1 VTQLRKKMLEE
12 LQRRNYSHRTATTY
26 VRIVREFAEHFHQP
40 PDKLGPEQIRQYQ
53 AHLFQ
58 AKKLTPATV
67 SQYVSALRFL
77 FVKTLRRHFLA
88 EYIPFPKSRRRL
100 PTVLSPKEVARLID
114 AAGNLYHRTLLM
126 TLYSTAVRRAEL
138 CRLKVQDID
147 SQRMMIRIN
156 QGKGGRDREVP
167 LSPKLL
173 QTLRVYFRW
182 MRPTTFL
189 FPGTVK
195 GVRADVPIT
204 PNVVWLACRQA
215 AQRAGITKRLSP
227 HSLRHSCA
235 SHLLEAGADLRTI
248 QVLLGH
254 SRLEHTLIY
263 LHLSPKHL
271 QAIPNPLD
279 TLEVSSLNGVQRS
292 RRLKKK

>member
-1 VTQLRKKMLEE
+1 MTQLRQKMLEE
-12 LQRRNYSHRTATTY
+12 LQRRNYSHGTAKTY
-26 VRIVREFAEHFHQP
+26 VRIVRDFAEYFHQP

-53 AHLFQ
+53 VHLFQ
-58 AKKLTPATV
+58 AKKLAPATV

-88 EYIPFPKSRRRL
+88 EYIPFPKSRKRL
-100 PTVLSPKEVARLID
+100 PTVLSPEEVTRLID
-114 AAGNLYHRTLLM
+114 AACNLYHRTLLV
-126 TLYSTAVRRAEL
+126 TLYSTAARRAEL
-138 CRLKVQDID
+138 CQLKVQDID

-173 QTLRVYFRW
+173 ETLRVYFRW
-182 MRPTTFL
+182 MQPATFL

-279 TLEVSSLNGVQRS
+279 ALEVSGLEGVQRS

>member
-1 VTQLRKKMLEE
+1 
-12 LQRRNYSHRTATTY
+12 
-26 VRIVREFAEHFHQP
+26 
-40 PDKLGPEQIRQYQ
+40 
-53 AHLFQ
+53 
-58 AKKLTPATV
+58 
-67 SQYVSALRFL
+67 VSALRFL

-100 PTVLSPKEVARLID
+100 PTVLSPEEVTRLID
-114 AAGNLYHRTLLM
+114 AACNLYHRTLLM
-126 TLYSTAVRRAEL
+126 TLYSTAIRRAEL

-147 SQRMMIRIN
+147 SQRMMIRIT

-173 QTLRVYFRW
+173 ETLRVYFRW

-195 GVRADVPIT
+195 GVRADVPIS
-204 PNVVWLACRQA
+204 PNTVWFACRQA
-215 AQRAGITKRLSP
+215 AQKAGITKRLSP
-227 HSLRHSCA
+227 HSLRHSSA

-271 QAIPNPLD
+271 RAIPNPLD
-279 TLEVSSLNGVQRS
+279 ALEVSSLDGVPRS

>member
-1 VTQLRKKMLEE
+1 VTQLRNKMLEE
-12 LQRRNYSHRTATTY
+12 IQRRNYSHRTARAY
-26 VRIVREFAEHFHQP
+26 VRIVRDFAEYFHQP

-58 AKKLTPATV
+58 AKKLAPATV

-88 EYIPFPKSRRRL
+88 EYIPFPKSRKRL
-100 PTVLSPKEVARLID
+100 PTVLSPEEVTRLID
-114 AAGNLYHRTLLM
+114 AASNLYHRTLLM
-126 TLYSTAVRRAEL
+126 TLYSTAARRAEL

-147 SQRMMIRIN
+147 SQRMLIRIT

-173 QTLRVYFRW
+173 ETLRVYFRW

-195 GVRADVPIT
+195 GVRADVPIS
-204 PNVVWLACRQA
+204 PNTVWFACRQA
-215 AQRAGITKRLSP
+215 AQKASITKRLSP

-271 QAIPNPLD
+271 RTIPNPLD
-279 TLEVSSLNGVQRS
+279 ALEVSSLDGVKRS

>member
-1 VTQLRKKMLEE
+1 MTQLRKKMLEE
-12 LQRRNYSHRTATTY
+12 LQRRNYSHRTAKTY
-26 VRIVREFAEHFHQP
+26 VRIVRDFAEYFHQP

-58 AKKLTPATV
+58 AKKLAPATV

-88 EYIPFPKSRRRL
+88 EYIPFPKSRKRL
-100 PTVLSPKEVARLID
+100 PTVLSPEEVTQLID
-114 AAGNLYHRTLLM
+114 AACNLYHRTLLM
-126 TLYSTAVRRAEL
+126 TLYSTAARRAEL

-147 SQRMMIRIN
+147 SQRMMIRIH

-173 QTLRVYFRW
+173 ETLRVYFRW
-182 MRPTTFL
+182 MQPATFL

-279 TLEVSSLNGVQRS
+279 ALEVSNLDGVPRS

>member
-1 VTQLRKKMLEE
+1 MTQLRKKMLEE
-12 LQRRNYSHRTATTY
+12 LQRRNYSHRTAKTY
-26 VRIVREFAEHFHQP
+26 VRIVRDFAEYFHQP

-58 AKKLTPATV
+58 AKKLAPATV

-88 EYIPFPKSRRRL
+88 EYIPFPKSRKRL
-100 PTVLSPKEVARLID
+100 PTVLSPEEVTQLID
-114 AAGNLYHRTLLM
+114 AACNLYHRTLLM
-126 TLYSTAVRRAEL
+126 TLYSTAARRAEL

-147 SQRMMIRIN
+147 SQRMMIRIH

-173 QTLRVYFRW
+173 ETLRVYFRW
-182 MRPTTFL
+182 MQPQTFL

-279 TLEVSSLNGVQRS
+279 ALEVSNLDGVPRS

>member
-12 LQRRNYSHRTATTY
+12 HQRRNYSHRTAKAY
-26 VRIVREFAEHFHQP
+26 VRIVRDFAEYFHQP

-58 AKKLTPATV
+58 AKKLAPATV

-77 FVKTLRRHFLA
+77 FVKTLRRHFLT

-100 PTVLSPKEVARLID
+100 PTVLSPEDVTRLID
-114 AAGNLYHRTLLM
+114 AACNLYHRTLLM

-173 QTLRVYFRW
+173 ETLRVYFRW
-182 MRPTTFL
+182 MQPTTFL
-189 FPGTVK
+189 FPGTLK

-279 TLEVSSLNGVQRS
+279 VLQVSSLDGVQRS

>member
-1 VTQLRKKMLEE
+1 VTQLRNKMLEE
-12 LQRRNYSHRTATTY
+12 LQRRNYSHRTAKTY
-26 VRIVREFAEHFHQP
+26 VRIVRDFAEYFHQP

-58 AKKLTPATV
+58 AKKLAPATV
-67 SQYVSALRFL
+67 SQYASALRFL

-88 EYIPFPKSRRRL
+88 EYIPFPKSRKRL
-100 PTVLSPKEVARLID
+100 PTVLSPEEVTRLID
-114 AAGNLYHRTLLM
+114 SACNLYHRTLLM
-126 TLYSTAVRRAEL
+126 TLYSTAMRRAEL
-138 CRLKVQDID
+138 CQLKVRDID

-173 QTLRVYFRW
+173 ETLRVYFRW

-195 GVRADVPIT
+195 AVRADVPIS
-204 PNVVWLACRQA
+204 PNTVWFACQQA

-254 SRLEHTLIY
+254 SRLEHTLVY
-263 LHLSPKHL
+263 LHHSTKHL

-279 TLEVSSLNGVQRS
+279 QLQISNLDNVKRS
-292 RRLKKK
+292 RRLKK

>member
-1 VTQLRKKMLEE
+1 MTQLRQKMLEE
-12 LQRRNYSHRTATTY
+12 LQRRNYSHRTAKTY
-26 VRIVREFAEHFHQP
+26 VRIVRDFAEYFHQP

-58 AKKLTPATV
+58 AKKLAPATV

-88 EYIPFPKSRRRL
+88 EYIPFPKSRKRL
-100 PTVLSPKEVARLID
+100 PTVLSPEEVTRLID
-114 AAGNLYHRTLLM
+114 AACNLYHRTLLM

-195 GVRADVPIT
+195 GVRADLPIT

-279 TLEVSSLNGVQRS
+279 ALQVSSLDGVQRS
-292 RRLKKK
+292 RRRKKQ